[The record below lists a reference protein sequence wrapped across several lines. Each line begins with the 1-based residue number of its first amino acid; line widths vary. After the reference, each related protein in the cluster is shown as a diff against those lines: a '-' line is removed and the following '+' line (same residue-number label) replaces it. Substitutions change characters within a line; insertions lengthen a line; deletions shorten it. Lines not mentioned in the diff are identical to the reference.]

1 MKKLFLLLPV
11 LMAILVTGCLKDDP
25 NEETIVLMGAE
36 AGVMPISEVIP
47 DTLLNFIMDAQ
58 AMSPNDVMDLPTGN
72 LPPDIQGEYVF
83 LPRVKFHDN
92 YGNHPA
98 ANDTVYLRLGGEQ
111 KYIVTTVNDTLY
123 AGDLLIQGTDTVVLD
138 TITPIQVQDTV
149 YYYPEGQHNR
159 SIPCEIYGD
168 ILEKDGY
175 KLKKTDAFVM
185 GNGNNF
191 TLYFTV
197 DDYEGESQSGENEIT
212 EFTLTR
218 GYIVKGTIT
227 PAGIENV
234 VMACV
239 NKDVDA
245 HGDDGNEVLMKNRIT
260 FYRVQGGTAI
270 RQKWVKP

>member
-11 LMAILVTGCLKDDP
+11 LMAILVTGCLKDDR
-25 NEETIVLMGAE
+25 NEETIMLMGAE
-36 AGVMPISEVIP
+36 SGVMPIGEVIP

-138 TITPIQVQDTV
+138 TITPIQVEDTV